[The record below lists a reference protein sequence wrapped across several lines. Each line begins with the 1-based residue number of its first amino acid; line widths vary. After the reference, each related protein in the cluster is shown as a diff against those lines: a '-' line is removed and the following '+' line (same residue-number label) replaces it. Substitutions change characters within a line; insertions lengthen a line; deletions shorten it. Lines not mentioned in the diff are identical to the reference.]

1 MSERVGQ
8 PPPTVWVVLK
18 ESQNN
23 TKSAYGSGE
32 PLRHPKSKP

>member
-18 ESQNN
+18 ESQNQHQIR
-23 TKSAYGSGE
+23 
-32 PLRHPKSKP
+32 LWQR